1 MLARTRNP
9 SMYISPCASRSCH
22 ALRATINGADAAPPY
37 SARCASI
44 RSEDSTVPTGRS
56 IIQTRQGRVLR
67 RRGLDFF
74 GDGRALERHFDACH
88 EALPPQAQAH
98 VGLVP
103 RGGFRHP
110 RPQQSQR
117 GGALALAHVQNEVVD
132 DGTVARRPIAAL
144 EINQPQAPIHVE
156 DIDMR
161 LAAVD
166 VALAQAVYP
175 TLARIDLRFLAGP
188 DADEAG
194 IRQRAPDPADG
205 HVDLDQVGIAAG
217 AVAGGFTG

>member
-1 MLARTRNP
+1 MRFAQLLTGPRRPRPILLAAR
-9 SMYISPCASRSCH
+9 
-22 ALRATINGADAAPPY
+22 ALNQKVV
-37 SARCASI
+37 
-44 RSEDSTVPTGRS
+44 TVPTGPS
-56 IIQTRQGRVLR
+56 IIEAREGRVLR

-74 GDGRALERHFDACH
+74 GDGRTLERHFDACH
-88 EALPPQAQAH
+88 EALPPHAQAY

-132 DGTVARRPIAAL
+132 HGAVARRPIAAL

-156 DIDMR
+156 DVDMR
-161 LAAVD
+161 LAAVG